1 MDAHTRQT
9 VQRLIIRRRKL
20 SEAYDALI
28 AQPASYGIT
37 GSVSATNQRLEDIRK
52 EIAVVDTQ
60 IRALMTRGGIIER
73 SLPDYYGGLL

>member
-9 VQRLIIRRRKL
+9 IKALVIRRKKL
-20 SEAYDALI
+20 SAAYDALI

-37 GSVSATNQRLEDIRK
+37 GSVNATNQRLEDIRK

-73 SLPDYYGGLL
+73 ALPDYYGGLL